1 MCIRDRFTT
10 AQKEE
15 LCRYVAAV
23 SCVTHTSD
31 ITIAGAS
38 MIAMAVAS
46 AMEHQNREKMIED
59 ALSVT
64 EYAMEL
70 GLSLIH
76 IYRRRRTQEQ
86 LVFSV

>member
-1 MCIRDRFTT
+1 M
-10 AQKEE
+10 
-15 LCRYVAAV
+15 
-23 SCVTHTSD
+23 THTSD

-46 AMEHQNREKMIED
+46 AMEYQNREKMIED

-70 GLSLIH
+70 GPPPQA
-76 IYRRRRTQEQ
+76 RR
-86 LVFSV
+86 